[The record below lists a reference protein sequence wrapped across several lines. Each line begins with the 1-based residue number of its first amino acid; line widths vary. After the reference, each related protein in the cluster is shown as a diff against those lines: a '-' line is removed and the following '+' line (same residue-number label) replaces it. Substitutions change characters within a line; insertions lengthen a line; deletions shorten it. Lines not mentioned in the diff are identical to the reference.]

1 MLGNIFKKATPAP
14 TTAAAIEAQ
23 TRRARKIAAAQQYQ
37 AARNIAAAEIL
48 LQAAARRA

>member
-1 MLGNIFKKATPAP
+1 MLGNIFKKAAPTP
-14 TTAAAIEAQ
+14 TTAAALEIQ
-23 TRRARKIAAAQQYQ
+23 TRRARKIAAAQRAD